1 MTFYLGILLRTT
13 AQETAFHI
21 ALRNH
26 SKEEREEPGCT
37 GVFCWEQTNKQNKQ
51 IKKKKHT
58 TTAEHKRLLLIIKNR
73 HLELMILAFL
83 CIGRCKDLGSLKLSL
98 TYAS

>member
-13 AQETAFHI
+13 AQETASHI

-37 GVFCWEQTNKQNKQ
+37 GVFLLGTNKQTKQ
-51 IKKKKHT
+51 TNLKKKH
-58 TTAEHKRLLLIIKNR
+58 NN
-73 HLELMILAFL
+73 
-83 CIGRCKDLGSLKLSL
+83 S
-98 TYAS
+98 